1 MYAEPAADPYT
12 EPAPEEEAAAEDTA
26 AEPAGT
32 PAAENEPVW
41 ALEQEDDTV
50 YVPSWSSFEPIAA
63 PEPAPVQEEV
73 FEETAEAA
81 AGPVPSQEEV
91 FEEYEE
97 PAPAPQP
104 EPAPA
109 PQPEPAA
116 VMEEAETA
124 QEPAPVP
131 EEHTEE
137 APSPVKMEAI
147 CPCCGSIVPSIY
159 AFCIF
164 CGSRMPVQDQPA
176 EVKEPVEEESAA
188 GMQDRGMDDY
198 KEAGSGFFFGGSL

>member
-1 MYAEPAADPYT
+1 M
-12 EPAPEEEAAAEDTA
+12 
-26 AEPAGT
+26 
-32 PAAENEPVW
+32 
-41 ALEQEDDTV
+41 
-50 YVPSWSSFEPIAA
+50 
-63 PEPAPVQEEV
+63 
-73 FEETAEAA
+73 
-81 AGPVPSQEEV
+81 
-91 FEEYEE
+91 
-97 PAPAPQP
+97 
-104 EPAPA
+104 
-109 PQPEPAA
+109 
-116 VMEEAETA
+116 MEEAETA

-137 APSPVKMEAI
+137 APSPVKMEAV